1 MLHNV
6 WLIYAFTAFIIHM
19 DAITRHAFTVFAL
32 QDTTSAVLA
41 QNFFSLIM
49 RIELL
54 HAAQDSHFKAV
65 CFFLIKY
72 IRLIQAVLLISGD
85 IVDIRYGCGPGTKTN
100 LMLWVYGP
108 NWHLLLLC
116 GVGAERV

>member
-1 MLHNV
+1 
-6 WLIYAFTAFIIHM
+6 M

-54 HAAQDSHFKAV
+54 QAAQDSHFKAA
-65 CFFLIKY
+65 CFFLINEEREIPGRQKVV
-72 IRLIQAVLLISGD
+72 RGSSVPVLTSHVGLNPRSKSG
-85 IVDIRYGCGPGTKTN
+85 Y
-100 LMLWVYGP
+100 
-108 NWHLLLLC
+108 
-116 GVGAERV
+116 EREARVIKK

>member
-1 MLHNV
+1 
-6 WLIYAFTAFIIHM
+6 M

-54 HAAQDSHFKAV
+54 QAAQDSHFKAV